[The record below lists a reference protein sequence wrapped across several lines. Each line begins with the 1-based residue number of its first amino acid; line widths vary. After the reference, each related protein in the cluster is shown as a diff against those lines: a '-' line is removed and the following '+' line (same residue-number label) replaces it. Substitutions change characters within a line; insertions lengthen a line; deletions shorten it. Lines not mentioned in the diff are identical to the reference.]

1 MAYTCMF
8 CDHSAG
14 GERDVEVQRI
24 TNVDEFDN
32 ARYRHEGYICEDCWR
47 DLMMPLR
54 RAGKQA
60 VEVAVAG
67 DAQ

>member
-14 GERDVEVQRI
+14 DERDVKVQRI

-32 ARYRHEGYICEDCWR
+32 ARYRREGYICEDCWR
-47 DLMMPLR
+47 DLIIPLL
-54 RAGKQA
+54 RAGKRA
-60 VEVAVAG
+60 VEKIVAEVA
-67 DAQ
+67 